1 MKTCLNFD
9 VVSSEKKLILKIWN
23 ILRGHENTQNLI
35 LREICRDVL
44 CLSLKD
50 LYRKHIDL
58 QHKNSGL
65 IINKNKYTLVLIVEI
80 IMMILTEINKDLIIF
95 LTNFKQNDQSYLKN
109 IDLMRNMEE
118 FLSLMS
124 EILISLSQNNKI
136 NLFQEFINKEVIY
149 ILTQVK
155 KTNKIKLK

>member
-9 VVSSEKKLILKIWN
+9 LVSSEKKIIFKIWN

-35 LREICRDVL
+35 LKEICRDVL

-58 QHKNSGL
+58 QHKNSGSF
-65 IINKNKYTLVLIVEI
+65 INEYKYFFSLIVEI
-80 IMMILTEINKDLIIF
+80 IMMILNEINKDLIVF
-95 LTNFKQNDQSYLKN
+95 LSNFKQNEQSYVKN
-109 IDLMRNMEE
+109 IDFMRSLEE
-118 FLSLMS
+118 FLSLLI
-124 EILISLSQNNKI
+124 EILISLSHNNKI
-136 NLFQEFINKEVIY
+136 NLFQEFINKEIIY

-155 KTNKIKLK
+155 EK